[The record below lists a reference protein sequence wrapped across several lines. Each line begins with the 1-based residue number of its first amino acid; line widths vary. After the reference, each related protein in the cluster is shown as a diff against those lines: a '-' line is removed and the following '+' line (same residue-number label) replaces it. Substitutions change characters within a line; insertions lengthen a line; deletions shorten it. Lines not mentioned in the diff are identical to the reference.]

1 MSRIYSNSERA
12 IRALAKAFTI
22 MTSRVCLQSDQQF
35 NQIGRCCSWLGIILI
50 VSCLNGFAAES
61 VSPPASSVVRELLR
75 NTCVDCHND
84 ETTEGGLNLKQVDW
98 KLDDPQIRRR
108 WVLIHDRIA
117 AGEMPPEASDLSQAD
132 RRTLVNQL
140 SKSILDADTQEVRV
154 EGRGPMRRLTRHEF
168 EQNLRDLLK
177 LPHLDIKDM
186 LPEDREQHHCNKV
199 AEVLDIS
206 RIQMEAYFNATE
218 SALRQAVASGLKPRR
233 PEHHRLPATRMFLTA
248 QTFGEREAM
257 FYAKHSQ
264 MVSLTRADL
273 ARIRKENKHDP
284 EIELAIFRS
293 ASWPYYGYPD
303 TFKAVEPG
311 TYRLRFSARA
321 VRQLPDFSLR
331 PARNSIPMNFR
342 ARKRSGADVS
352 GDVRATRDIIDIQ
365 PQVAEY
371 ETTIRLKQN
380 ETFEYS
386 LLGLPV
392 PRAINPPN
400 APLYYDFPPMP
411 EGGHP
416 GIAFQWLEVTG
427 PIDSAEW
434 PPPSHK
440 QLFGDLPIQ
449 KASQGTLAVELVSTQ
464 PEQDAVRL
472 LNRFIHLAQRQ
483 PTPVDVIKIYERLV
497 LHELNQGA
505 PLAEALLSGYSAF
518 LCSGPFLYLPEPRS
532 DSLDRYYAIASR
544 LSHFLGNT
552 RPDAK
557 LLTHAAQGELLDRDI
572 LQKET
577 QRLLNSKSSEN
588 FVTNFT
594 DYWLSLKEIRRDEP
608 DVRLYPEYRFDDYLI
623 ESMTGETRLFFK
635 DMIRNNQPVTA
646 LVNSDYAFINDRLA
660 RHYDLEPVSGS
671 RLRRTPL
678 PASSPYGGL
687 LAQAAIMKVTAN
699 GTTTSPV
706 LRGAW
711 IMERIM
717 GDPPPPPP
725 TSVPAVEPDIR
736 GATTIREQLA
746 RHTKDPVCA
755 ACHARFDPVGFA
767 LENFDIMG
775 AWRQRY
781 RSLGSGEKVT
791 GIDRAGHAF
800 AYHVAG
806 PIDASGQLKDGQKFR
821 DIQELKQILMAGP
834 RQLARNL
841 LYQLTVYATGTPV
854 RFSDRPAIEAI
865 LDQCSVNGY
874 RTRDLLQA
882 LIQSPIFLGSD
893 FRSQVTQNSE

>member
-1 MSRIYSNSERA
+1 M
-12 IRALAKAFTI
+12 F
-22 MTSRVCLQSDQQF
+22 SRVLLQQELQF
-35 NQIGRCCSWLGIILI
+35 NWIMRGVFGLGITL
-50 VSCLNGFAAES
+50 VVLSQSGFSAES
-61 VSPPASSVVRELLR
+61 VKRSSGDVVRKLIR
-75 NTCVDCHND
+75 NSCIDCHND
-84 ETTEGGLNLKQVDW
+84 ETTEGGLNLKRVDW
-98 KLDDPQIRRR
+98 KLDDPQVRLR
-108 WVLIHDRIA
+108 WVQIHDRIA
-117 AGEMPPEASDLSQAD
+117 ADEMPPEASDLPQAD
-132 RRTLVNQL
+132 RQTLVNQL
-140 SKSILDADTQEVRV
+140 SHAILNADTREVRT
-154 EGRGPMRRLTRHEF
+154 EGRGPMRRLTRHEY

-186 LPEDREQHHCNKV
+186 LPADRERYHCNKV

-206 RIQMEAYFNATE
+206 RIQMEAYLNATAT
-218 SALRQAVASGLKPRR
+218 ALRQAVASGLKPRQ
-233 PEHHRLPATRMFLTA
+233 PEHHRLPATRMFQTA
-248 QTFGEREAM
+248 NTFGEREAM

-264 MVSLTRADL
+264 MVPLTGADL

-284 EIELAIFRS
+284 EMELAIFRS

-303 TFKAVEPG
+303 VFKAVEPG

-331 PARNSIPMNFR
+331 PARDSIPMNFR
-342 ARKRSGADVS
+342 ARKRSGPDVS
-352 GDVRATRDIIDIQ
+352 GDVRATREILDIQ

-371 ETTIRLKQN
+371 ETTIQLKKN

-411 EGGHP
+411 EGGHG

-434 PPPSHK
+434 PPSSHI
-440 QLFGDLPIQ
+440 QLFADLPIRQ
-449 KASQGTLAVELVSTQ
+449 ANRSALTVELVSAQ

-472 LNRFIHLAQRQ
+472 LRRFIHLAQRQ
-483 PTPVDVIKIYERLV
+483 PTSDDVIKVYERLV
-497 LHELNQGA
+497 LSELSHGT

-518 LCSGPFLYLPEPRS
+518 LCSGQYLYLPETQS
-532 DSLDRYYAIASR
+532 DSPHRHYAIASR

-552 RPDAK
+552 RPDSE
-557 LLTHAAQGELLDRDI
+557 LMSHAAQGELLDPGI
-572 LQKET
+572 LQHET
-577 QRLLNSKSSEN
+577 DRLLKAASSEN

-623 ESMTGETRLFFK
+623 ESMAAETRTFFK
-635 DMIRNNQPVTA
+635 DMLQNNQPITV
-646 LVNSDYAFINDRLA
+646 LVDSDYAFINDRLS

-671 RLRRTPL
+671 RLRRVAL
-678 PASSPYGGL
+678 PASGSYGGVL
-687 LAQAAIMKVTAN
+687 TQAAMMKVTAN

-717 GDPPPPPP
+717 GDPAPPPPV
-725 TSVPAVEPDIR
+725 SVPAVEPDIR

-746 RHTKDPVCA
+746 RHTKDPACA

-781 RSLGSGEKVT
+781 RSLGSGVKIT

-800 AYHVAG
+800 SYRVAG
-806 PIDASGQLKDGQKFR
+806 PIDASGQLRDGRGFR
-821 DIQELKQILMAGP
+821 DIRELKQILASDP

-841 LYQLTVYATGTPV
+841 IHQLTVYATGTPV
-854 RFSDRPAIEAI
+854 RFSDRPTVESI
-865 LDQCSVNGY
+865 LDQCSENGY
-874 RTRDLLQA
+874 RTRDLLQTF
-882 LIQSPIFLGSD
+882 IQSPIFLGTD
-893 FRSQVTQNSE
+893 LRSPVTQNSE

>member
-1 MSRIYSNSERA
+1 
-12 IRALAKAFTI
+12 
-22 MTSRVCLQSDQQF
+22 MTSRMFLQQELPF
-35 NQIGRCCSWLGIILI
+35 HTIGRCVIWWGITLLL
-50 VSCLNGFAAES
+50 VSPSGVAADS
-61 VSPPASSVVRELLR
+61 VSPASGVVVRELILKS
-75 NTCVDCHND
+75 CVDCHND
-84 ETTEGGLNLKQVDW
+84 ETAEGRLNLKRVDW
-98 KLDDPQIRRR
+98 KLEDPQIRRR
-108 WVLIHDRIA
+108 WVQIHDRIA
-117 AGEMPPEASDLSQAD
+117 AKEMPPEASDLPSAERQ
-132 RRTLVNQL
+132 TLVNQL
-140 SKSILDADTQEVRV
+140 SKAITDADIREVRV
-154 EGRGPMRRLTRHEF
+154 AGRGPMRRLTRHEF

-186 LPEDREQHHCNKV
+186 LPADREQHHCNKV

-206 RIQMEAYFNATE
+206 RIQMEAYLNATE
-218 SALRQAVASGLKPRR
+218 AALRQGVASGLKPRQ

-248 QTFGEREAM
+248 NTFGEREAM

-264 MVSLTRADL
+264 MVPLTGADL

-284 EIELAIFRS
+284 EMELAIFRS

-303 TFKAVEPG
+303 VFQAVKPG

-331 PARNSIPMNFR
+331 PARDSIPMNFR

-352 GDVRATRDIIDIQ
+352 GDVRATREILDIQ
-365 PQVAEY
+365 PQVATY

-440 QLFGDLPIQ
+440 QLFDNLPIQ
-449 KASQGTLAVELVSTQ
+449 KASQGSLAVELVSAQ

-483 PTPVDVIKIYERLV
+483 PTPEDVIKIYERLV
-497 LHELNQGA
+497 LSELNQGA
-505 PLAEALLSGYSAF
+505 PLTEALLTGYSAF
-518 LCSGPFLYLPEPRS
+518 LCSGPFLYLPEPQS
-532 DSLDRYYAIASR
+532 DSLDRHYAIASR

-552 RPDAK
+552 RPDSD
-557 LLTHAAQGELLDRDI
+557 LMSHATQGELLDPGI

-577 QRLLNSKSSEN
+577 QRLLNSVTSEN

-623 ESMTGETRLFFK
+623 ESMAQETRTFFK
-635 DMIRNNQPVTA
+635 DMIHNNRPVTA

-660 RHYDLEPVSGS
+660 RHYDLAPISGS
-671 RLRRTPL
+671 RLRRISL
-678 PASSPYGGL
+678 SASSPYGGL
-687 LAQAAIMKVTAN
+687 LTQAAMMKVTAN

-725 TSVPAVEPDIR
+725 ASVPAVEPDIR

-800 AYHVAG
+800 AYRVAG
-806 PIDASGQLKDGQKFR
+806 PIDASGQLRDGRKFR
-821 DIQELKQILMAGP
+821 DIQELKQILMADP

-841 LYQLTVYATGTPV
+841 IHQLTVYATGTPV

-865 LDQCSVNGY
+865 LDQCSANGY
-874 RTRDLLQA
+874 RTRDLLFA

-893 FRSQVTQNSE
+893 SRTQVTQNSE

>member
-1 MSRIYSNSERA
+1 MLSCM
-12 IRALAKAFTI
+12 F
-22 MTSRVCLQSDQQF
+22 LQQELQF
-35 NQIGRCCSWLGIILI
+35 NQIGRCVAWLGITLI
-50 VSCLNGFAAES
+50 VFSPSGFAADS
-61 VSPPASSVVRELLR
+61 VSPPSNEFVHALIRKS
-75 NTCVDCHND
+75 CIDCHND
-84 ETTEGGLNLKQVDW
+84 ETTEGGLNLKRLDW
-98 KLDDPQIRRR
+98 QLEDPQIRRR
-108 WVLIHDRIA
+108 WIQIHDRTA
-117 AGEMPPEASDLSQAD
+117 AGEMPPEASDLPPTERKA
-132 RRTLVNQL
+132 LVNQL
-140 SKSILDADTQEVRV
+140 SKAILDADIQEVR
-154 EGRGPMRRLTRHEF
+154 EAGRGPMRRLTRHEF

-177 LPHLDIKDM
+177 LPYLDIKDM
-186 LPEDREQHHCNKV
+186 LPADREQHHCNKV

-206 RIQMEAYFNATE
+206 RIQMEAYLNATE
-218 SALRQAVASGLKPRR
+218 AGLRQAVASGLNPRK

-264 MVSLTRADL
+264 MVPLTGADL
-273 ARIRKENKHDP
+273 ARIRKDNQHDP
-284 EIELAIFRS
+284 EMELAIFRS

-303 TFKAVEPG
+303 VFKAVEPG

-352 GDVRATRDIIDIQ
+352 GDVRATRDILDIQ
-365 PQVAEY
+365 PQVDEY
-371 ETTIRLKQN
+371 ETTIRLKKN

-427 PIDSAEW
+427 PIDSAKW

-440 QLFGDLPIQ
+440 QLFDDLPIR
-449 KASQGTLAVELVSTQ
+449 KASQGSLAVELVSTH
-464 PEQDAVRL
+464 PKQDAVRL

-483 PTPVDVIKIYERLV
+483 PTPADVIKIYERLV
-497 LHELNQGA
+497 LSELNQGA
-505 PLAEALLSGYSAF
+505 PLAEALLTGYSAF
-518 LCSGPFLYLPEPRS
+518 LCSGPYLYLPEPQS
-532 DSLDRYYAIASR
+532 DSLYRQYAVASR

-552 RPDAK
+552 RPDSELMA
-557 LLTHAAQGELLDRDI
+557 HAANGELLDPGI

-577 QRLLNSKSSEN
+577 NRLLQSEANEN
-588 FVTNFT
+588 FITNFT

-608 DVRLYPEYRFDDYLI
+608 DARLYPEYRFDDYLI
-623 ESMTGETRLFFK
+623 ESMAAETRTFFK
-635 DMIRNNQPVTA
+635 DMIHNNRPVTA
-646 LVNSDYAFINDRLA
+646 FVNADYAFINDRLA

-671 RLRRTPL
+671 RLRLVSL

-687 LAQAAIMKVTAN
+687 LTQAAMMKVTAN

-775 AWRQRY
+775 ARRQRY
-781 RSLGSGEKVT
+781 RSLGRGEKIT

-806 PIDASGQLKDGQKFR
+806 AIDASGQLRDGRKFR
-821 DIQELKQILMAGP
+821 DIQELKQILMADP

-841 LYQLTVYATGTPV
+841 IHQFTVYTTGVPV

-865 LDQCSVNGY
+865 LDQCSANGY

-882 LIQSPIFLGSD
+882 LVQSRIFLGSD
-893 FRSQVTQNSE
+893 PGSQVTQNSE